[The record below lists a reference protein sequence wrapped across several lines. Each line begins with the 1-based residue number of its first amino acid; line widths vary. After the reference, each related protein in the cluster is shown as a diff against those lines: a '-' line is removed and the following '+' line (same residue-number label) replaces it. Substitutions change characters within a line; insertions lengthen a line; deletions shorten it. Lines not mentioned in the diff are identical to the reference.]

1 MTELPAFNGETS
13 FHVVFWRKCPS
24 LKFSGQ
30 SLHWWEQVHV
40 DSWGRD
46 LGIGE
51 RKGKI
56 VKLKYLVENLSW
68 MTCGGALQPVGRIK
82 SKKLYA
88 PKSLFPLPQKL
99 WNSCLLLLPPPP
111 SAPTYRKPRH
121 LFSLVI
127 FFIYNVSLSSVSL
140 FFSRILIN
148 LTLYGWVVQQPKY
161 DGPSL
166 NNFLAERRSC
176 SSPER
181 KGQPAQVHH
190 YSLVQAQHLWH

>member
-56 VKLKYLVENLSW
+56 VKLKYLVEYLSW
-68 MTCGGALQPVGRIK
+68 MTCGGGTSVCRANQIQEAICPQIPIPPP
-82 SKKLYA
+82 
-88 PKSLFPLPQKL
+88 PKTLELMPAS
-99 WNSCLLLLPPPP
+99 LPPPP
-111 SAPTYRKPRH
+111 STPTYRKPRH

-127 FFIYNVSLSSVSL
+127 FFIYNVSLSSVS
-140 FFSRILIN
+140 FFFFQNFNKSYII
-148 LTLYGWVVQQPKY
+148 WV
-161 DGPSL
+161 
-166 NNFLAERRSC
+166 SC
-176 SSPER
+176 PTT
-181 KGQPAQVHH
+181 
-190 YSLVQAQHLWH
+190 